1 MATTMSGNFSNE
13 YRLKVL
19 NYAMK
24 NTSMGLGTGRYLGFA
39 TVAIADTDTLA
50 TITESVDIARKDL
63 SGLMAD
69 AALDGGVPKSKN
81 SSQIDSENV
90 VTPEAI
96 TSWFITDAASG
107 TTGTIIAYGNSG
119 TALNTNVGEPVTIAV
134 NGLVITANDAS

>member
-24 NTSMGLGTGRYLGFA
+24 NTAMGLGTGRYLGFA
-39 TVAIADTDTLA
+39 TAAIADTDTLA
-50 TITESVDIARKDL
+50 TITESAHIARKDL
-63 SGLMAD
+63 SGLIAD

-107 TTGTIIAYGNSG
+107 TNGTIIAYGNSEI
-119 TALNTNVGEPVTIAV
+119 ALNTNVDEPVTIAV